1 MSSLQEIIAAKKAE
15 AAAKNLGLPP
25 ARPALLVIDDKSQEI
40 SSVARDEIDKKAGDV
55 GAAEKTIEAPVKKEE
70 AAIVAPKALTF
81 AEKMALKR
89 KEVAQATIA
98 IAPAVTV
105 VPSQEDAS
113 NPKEQVELN
122 MVHVQLVEPT
132 KETAAPTHASID
144 IGIPVVRQ
152 IPDGAA
158 LRTGMT
164 NASLDANPMPAP
176 DKISPENS
184 VDPQIVQAYADI
196 RERIDRL
203 NELADMNLENAMK
216 ELKKA
221 LMANPAAVSL
231 MEDSDIGQLVIAL
244 RKITGEAIAEAAK
257 DNKPGRKPKNKQI
270 DLTDPAVVAA
280 VIDEL

>member
-1 MSSLQEIIAAKKAE
+1 MPSLQEIIAAKKAE
-15 AAAKNLGLPP
+15 AAAKAN
-25 ARPALLVIDDKSQEI
+25 AID
-40 SSVARDEIDKKAGDV
+40 VAVQHAEDV
-55 GAAEKTIEAPVKKEE
+55 KRAVETMAKTVEVPVKKEE
-70 AAIVAPKALTF
+70 SAVVAPKALTF
-81 AEKMALKR
+81 AEKMALKK
-89 KEVAQATIA
+89 KEAAQATTTIV
-98 IAPAVTV
+98 PAVIV
-105 VPSQEDAS
+105 APSEEDVS
-113 NPKEQVELN
+113 SPKEQTELST
-122 MVHVQLVEPT
+122 VHAQPVAPME
-132 KETAAPTHASID
+132 ETAASTHASID
-144 IGIPVVRQ
+144 IGIPAVRQ

-176 DKISPENS
+176 DKISPES
-184 VDPQIVQAYADI
+184 STDPQIAQAYADI

-203 NELADMNLENAMK
+203 NQLADMDLENAMK